1 MSVVFFLSHYL
12 FLSVT
17 YHHHILTPIQPHLSG
32 GNKSSPKAENCISQ
46 QDPNP
51 TSQIRTSE
59 DILTLTRQMQE
70 LWLFGQL
77 KTLDKNDIQGRI
89 DADAKEVAEMLAV
102 LVGSDK
108 EENAMKIEG

>member
-1 MSVVFFLSHYL
+1 LSPITITYL
-12 FLSVT
+12 LQRDPIYLAERST
-17 YHHHILTPIQPHLSG
+17 SPNQQKRISQYTLTPHY
-32 GNKSSPKAENCISQ
+32 
-46 QDPNP
+46 
-51 TSQIRTSE
+51 QIRTSE

-102 LVGSDK
+102 LVSGDK
-108 EENAMKIEG
+108 EDNTMKIEG

>member
-1 MSVVFFLSHYL
+1 LSA
-12 FLSVT
+12 T
-17 YHHHILTPIQPHLSG
+17 HHHHTLTPIQPHLFG
-32 GNKSSPKAENCISQ
+32 GNKSSPKDRKLYIAIN
-46 QDPNP
+46 PNP

-77 KTLDKNDIQGRI
+77 KTLDKDDIQERI

-102 LVGSDK
+102 LVGGEK

>member
-1 MSVVFFLSHYL
+1 LSIIVYILATLNL
-12 FLSVT
+12 FDQLEPL
-17 YHHHILTPIQPHLSG
+17 HPEE
-32 GNKSSPKAENCISQ
+32 AETMDN
-46 QDPNP
+46 
-51 TSQIRTSE
+51 TV

-102 LVGSDK
+102 LVGGDK
-108 EENAMKIEG
+108 EEHAMKVED

>member
-1 MSVVFFLSHYL
+1 L
-12 FLSVT
+12 FVT
-17 YHHHILTPIQPHLSG
+17 YHHHILTTTRPHLSG
-32 GNKSSPKAENCISQ
+32 GKKYISKPAETYIAIH
-46 QDPNP
+46 PNP

-102 LVGSDK
+102 LVGGDK